1 MKNRLKTLVASMTKQ
16 KDGYDPDDKTEQG
29 GRERDARKGIRD
41 AVLSDP
47 FGEPTRRAK
56 RSLLVV
62 SILVLVVNADL
73 PIYKLKYFEALQDE
87 ISAATILGLLSVGLV
102 YFLIIFI
109 VSAGLEFSRWR
120 YLGNN
125 IVLKGVATDIS
136 AIAEYRRRI
145 ELNLPKIK
153 EEPEKSAMQKVISE
167 TEKSMPDIHA
177 RITRTMAYY
186 DSTSRLQWFRMIGL
200 DLALPVI
207 VGFFAL
213 WKVAALVL
221 PMISTIW
228 SA

>member
-1 MKNRLKTLVASMTKQ
+1 MTKE

-29 GRERDARKGIRD
+29 GTEREGREAIRD

-56 RSLLVV
+56 RLLLIV
-62 SILVLVVNADL
+62 SILTLVVKAQL
-73 PIYKLKYFEALQDE
+73 PIQKIRYLEWLASDQ
-87 ISAATILGLLSVGLV
+87 STAAILGLLSVGLV
-102 YFLIIFI
+102 YLLTVFT
-109 VSAGLEFSRWR
+109 VSAGLDLVRWR
-120 YLGNN
+120 YIGNN
-125 IVLKGVATDIS
+125 FVLK
-136 AIAEYRRRI
+136 AIQDRVSGIHELFRRI
-145 ELNLPKIK
+145 SINMPILDERPQKETIK
-153 EEPEKSAMQKVISE
+153 QAVKDIADKV
-167 TEKSMPDIHA
+167 PDIQT
-177 RITRTMAYY
+177 RIDRTMAYY
-186 DSTSRLQWFRMIGL
+186 DSTSRLQWLRMIAL